1 MSSEVRGN
9 ESWSKISAL
18 QKSLYRDIIVI
29 VSNVSL
35 IQLYCELLFET
46 LLCCYCCL
54 GLTHTHT
61 HTHLVK
67 HILKLLVRH
76 TAEPPQQLRINNQPG
91 CQSRH
96 VTSRHVT
103 SRHNTVTVV
112 NVLLMFTHCLVV
124 QPELLLRH
132 EADMEAVVLQEQVV
146 SRETVTGVKLSCVV
160 WRHHGSSRRSN
171 LSKTPEG
178 KRSVTSYT
186 AASETNKQI
195 NNNNTSSSSSSSS
208 SSSAAAA
215 AAAAD
220 SSSSFNWRLE
230 NNKLAPYRHHLVW
243 SVANTSKTNTL
254 LE

>member
-1 MSSEVRGN
+1 
-9 ESWSKISAL
+9 
-18 QKSLYRDIIVI
+18 
-29 VSNVSL
+29 
-35 IQLYCELLFET
+35 
-46 LLCCYCCL
+46 
-54 GLTHTHT
+54 
-61 HTHLVK
+61 
-67 HILKLLVRH
+67 
-76 TAEPPQQLRINNQPG
+76 
-91 CQSRH
+91 
-96 VTSRHVT
+96 
-103 SRHNTVTVV
+103 
-112 NVLLMFTHCLVV
+112 MFTHCLVV

-195 NNNNTSSSSSSSS
+195 NNNNTSSSSS
-208 SSSAAAA
+208 AA